1 MHDGGMGDEGGNER
15 ARYSERATVRK
26 ERVGLKR
33 RRSRW
38 TKRRGEEAKGWE
50 VVADGSS
57 DGS

>member
-1 MHDGGMGDEGGNER
+1 MHDGGMGGEGGNER

-38 TKRRGEEAKGWE
+38 TKRGGSKGRWE